1 MNKTKLLLSGIA
13 LLLAAIYVPKAYANQ
28 MMNMTAIPPKV
39 ELKGDPGQTLKATL
53 KIRNDSEQT
62 QNFSV
67 TVEDFVVFDSKGTP
81 IPVTT
86 TANNRWSLKNW
97 ITAPTEIPVDS
108 KGVQILDISVKIPMT
123 ALPGGHYAMIT
134 YTPNAD
140 TKPGDLKQTGNVIT
154 SRVGTLIYVTVS
166 GPVNEK
172 ADITR
177 FSVPKFTEMGPVEF
191 SGSIL
196 SLSDIHV
203 NPKGTITISD
213 PLNKKVANIE
223 VDAGNIFPETTR
235 DFSAMWNQKWGWGK
249 YKADLNLAYGTA
261 GHVVTATAFFW
272 LFPIRLVIYTLVA
285 VISILTIIV
294 LLNKRSKRHQQELEK
309 EVQELKQELESIENK

>member
-1 MNKTKLLLSGIA
+1 MNKTKILISGAA
-13 LLLAAIYVPKAYANQ
+13 LLLALVYIPKVYADQ
-28 MMNMTAIPPKV
+28 MTMTAIPPKV

-62 QNFSV
+62 QNFSI
-67 TVEDFVVFDSKGTP
+67 TVEDFVVLDSKGTP

-86 TANNRWSLKNW
+86 TAGNRWSLKNW
-97 ITAPTEIPVDS
+97 ITAPTDIPVDS
-108 KGVQILDISVKIPMT
+108 KGVQILDISIKIPMT

-134 YTPNAD
+134 YTPNAEA
-140 TKPGDLKQTGNVIT
+140 KPGDLKQTGNVIT

-172 ADITR
+172 ADITK
-177 FSVPKFTEMGPVEF
+177 FSVPKFTEKGPVEF
-191 SGSIL
+191 SGSIQ

-203 NPKGTITISD
+203 NPKGSITISD
-213 PLNKKVANIE
+213 PLNKKIADIT

-235 DFSAMWNQKWGWGK
+235 DFSAIWNQKWGWGQ

-261 GHVVTATAFFW
+261 GHVITATAFFW
-272 LFPIRLVIYTLVA
+272 LFPIRLVIYLLVA

-294 LLNKRSKRHQQELEK
+294 LLNRRSKKHQQELEK
-309 EVQELKQELESIENK
+309 EVQELKQELESIESK